1 MVELKDVSK
10 VFHPGSPNEIVAL
23 HDVSLHIK
31 KRDFLVVVGSNG
43 SGKSTLLNIVAGSL
57 QNSAGI
63 ISIDG
68 NHVTRMPEF
77 KRSKWVARVFQDPL
91 QGTAEGLTILENFRL
106 AALRSSTKRLSI
118 GLTKNFTEEVKDK
131 VSILGLGLENKLHQT
146 MATLSGGQRQAL
158 SLLMSIMADLKVLLL
173 DEPTA
178 ALDPRSADIV
188 LKVTDRIIREY
199 DITAVMVTH
208 NMKEA
213 YQYGNRLVVMK
224 DGRIDRDISN
234 EEKRNLEITDL
245 YRWFG

>member
-1 MVELKDVSK
+1 MVELEGVSK
-10 VFHPGSPNEIVAL
+10 VFNLGKPNEIVAL
-23 HDVSLHIK
+23 HDVNLHIK
-31 KRDFLVVVGSNG
+31 ARDFVVIVGSNG

-57 QNSAGI
+57 QSTTGL

-68 NHVTRMPEF
+68 NDVTRMPEF

-91 QGTAEGLTILENFRL
+91 QGTAEGLSILENFRL
-106 AALRSSTKRLSI
+106 AALRSSSKRLSI
-118 GLTKNFTEEVKDK
+118 GLTKHFAEEVKEK
-131 VSILGLGLENKLHQT
+131 VSVLGLGLENKLHQT

-188 LKVTDRIIREY
+188 LKVANRIVNEY
-199 DITAVMVTH
+199 DVTAVMVTH

-234 EEKRNLEITDL
+234 EEKRDLELSDL
-245 YRWFG
+245 YEWFV